1 MLNATAS
8 APLSELMAIYP
19 TRTTENI
26 AKLELREGPRGKGH
40 HFTRHHGPHHHPKH
54 DQATPHPVPHS
65 SIQQRTLS
73 VRQDGG
79 YESFVI
85 GGFNQPTTSS
95 LSTSAATIIPS
106 SICPGND
113 GIVFQS
119 VSGITYQTVCGLNFE
134 DNIMPFLSVDSFE
147 SCIQKCDAYNYDNHR
162 VECVAALFVPSRI
175 NNEDDCYLKS
185 SVDNSSPNEGTVVG
199 AVRYKVAQSASFTA
213 VTTVATTSQ
222 VQPSSSTSAVSSI
235 SSASLSE
242 VKTSYASPSSNSTTI
257 SQSSSA
263 AAQTLS
269 QPTIPQPSTAP
280 QPGATFG
287 LGKSIVVPQV
297 GGSKLHGPSENRPT
311 SQYIEF
317 EHPDG
322 YQLPQSLLQVGVN
335 GDLTTN
341 YDISPQTGVLEVN
354 ENTQSILAPLREVPH
369 LSRDGGRGG
378 FVNGQHLFTF
388 CDSGSYSTTTFAQD
402 GDFLAFVSSS
412 VAVDVG
418 MNGLAGNPIF
428 LQDGI
433 GEWSDNVGRQRG
445 FAPMTQGEQAYN
457 IVMQGKGQRYA
468 VWPESSIIPLD
479 GKRGLIYAPIIYD
492 NVNMVTK
499 AAVFT
504 YTGATLLEITAGG
517 RGGPIANRTVR
528 KLFNQ
533 DEVEWG
539 CAGGLRSW
547 GPSGYGGDDG
557 KVYVFGAVSGGLL
570 LGRTTPDA
578 AADRDSYEYWTGSSW
593 SNSMPSSTS
602 AAYFLKAP
610 IMDVDVFYSPR
621 HLTFIAVYLTIYA
634 DNVFYYRYLKADT
647 AILPPF
653 APGGDKNSDYVEN
666 LLKYEWSDEQVLYKA
681 KPGLGGKYIYSGGV
695 HLGYFGSN
703 DISNGGSRILLS
715 WTAPTGK
722 EPSTVTSEYQ
732 IITAEVNL
740 A

>member
-1 MLNATAS
+1 MPDLTVMAIVFLTLFATWSTPPRSMPVVRRWLHKLHQDVVRLVLVDTNDFPLKLEPVSEVPSVLFANSSAPILGPTMNATAP
-8 APLSELMAIYP
+8 APLSDLKVIYP
-19 TRTTENI
+19 THSTEII
-26 AKLELREGPRGKGH
+26 AKLELREDPRGKGH
-40 HFTRHHGPHHHPKH
+40 QFTRHHGPHHHPKH
-54 DQATPHPVPHS
+54 DQATAHPVPHS
-65 SIQQRTLS
+65 STQQPTLS

-85 GGFNQPTTSS
+85 GGINQPTTASV
-95 LSTSAATIIPS
+95 STSAASIIPS

-113 GIVFQS
+113 GVVFQS
-119 VSGITYQTVCGLNFE
+119 ISGITYQTVCGLNFE
-134 DNIMPFLSVDSFE
+134 DNIMPYLSVDSFE
-147 SCIQKCDAYNYDNHR
+147 SCIQKCDAHNYENHR
-162 VECVAALFVPSRI
+162 VECVAALFVPGRI

-185 SVDNSSPNEGTVVG
+185 SVEHSSPNEGTVAG

-213 VTTVATTSQ
+213 VTTIAITSQ
-222 VQPSSSTSAVSSI
+222 VEPGSSSSAASSI
-235 SSASLSE
+235 SSTSLSNA
-242 VKTSYASPSSNSTTI
+242 KTPYASSSSILTLL
-257 SQSSSA
+257 SHSSSA

-269 QPTIPQPSTAP
+269 QSSIPQPSTTR

-287 LGKSIVVPQV
+287 SGKSIVVPKV
-297 GGSKLHGPSENRPT
+297 GGAKLHGPSENRPT
-311 SQYIEF
+311 SQYIQF

-322 YQLPQSLLQVGVN
+322 YQLPQTLLQVGVN
-335 GDLTTN
+335 GELTTD
-341 YDISPQTGVLEVN
+341 YELSPQTGVLEVN
-354 ENTQSILAPLREVPH
+354 ENTQSILAPLKNVPH

-402 GDFLAFVSSS
+402 GDFLGFVSSS

-418 MNGLAGNPIF
+418 MNGLAGNPVF

-479 GKRGLIYAPIIYD
+479 SKKGLMYAPIIYD
-492 NVNMVTK
+492 NVNMATK

-504 YTGATLLEITAGG
+504 YTGATLLEITAGS

-557 KVYVFGAVSGGLL
+557 KVYIFGAVSEGLL

-578 AADRDSYEYWTGSSW
+578 AADR
-593 SNSMPSSTS
+593 NSVKCYNLSI
-602 AAYFLKAP
+602 LK
-610 IMDVDVFYSPR
+610 
-621 HLTFIAVYLTIYA
+621 
-634 DNVFYYRYLKADT
+634 
-647 AILPPF
+647 
-653 APGGDKNSDYVEN
+653 
-666 LLKYEWSDEQVLYKA
+666 
-681 KPGLGGKYIYSGGV
+681 
-695 HLGYFGSN
+695 
-703 DISNGGSRILLS
+703 IS
-715 WTAPTGK
+715 
-722 EPSTVTSEYQ
+722 
-732 IITAEVNL
+732 
-740 A
+740 